1 VFNHQAAVDLA
12 LRLLEHLRLSAILPD
27 YVLERFSGLQI
38 TSPIRGFY
46 STQFPLWKLGYF
58 LGEEWLQ
65 DSVLDG
71 LAEMQYFKTGA
82 TSAPLDAPPTFLF
95 LPTSFLSEA
104 RLLYSQ
110 NGTRGYSRELRAL
123 RERIQHTAVSH
134 IGFLN
139 YSTYHYSSYV
149 LESSRILE
157 YGDSLHGDPADDI
170 LPILRWLLSG
180 LGVDLPTDVRRG
192 IMDHQGVGGGDGSC
206 AIAAHNFVA
215 CRMDS
220 TIERWM
226 ARSSWKVRDSLLRE
240 LCLYHHVALG
250 AVGVCVFLLMELN
263 LLSQCS
269 HSMIGW
275 SRVLGD
281 RRSHSTMWWTLEG
294 MMISIGSGQK

>member
-1 VFNHQAAVDLA
+1 MDLA

-38 TSPIRGFY
+38 TSPIHGFY

-82 TSAPLDAPPTFLF
+82 TSVLLDAPPTFLF
-95 LPTSFLSEA
+95 LPTSFLGEA

-110 NGTRGYSRELRAL
+110 SGTRRYSRELRAL
-123 RERIQHTAVSH
+123 RECIQHTAVSH

-139 YSTYHYSSYV
+139 YSTNHYSSYV
-149 LESSRILE
+149 LESSQILE

-170 LPILRWLLSG
+170 LPILCWLLSG
-180 LGVDLPTDVRRG
+180 LGVDLPTGVRRG
-192 IMDHQGVGGGDGSC
+192 IMDHQGVGGGDGGC
-206 AIAAHNFVA
+206 AIAAHNFMA

-220 TIERWM
+220 TLERWT
-226 ARSSWKVRDSLLRE
+226 AQSSWKVRDSLLRE
-240 LCLYHHVALG
+240 LCLYHHIALG
-250 AVGVCVFLLMELN
+250 AVRVYVFLLIELKLH

-275 SRVLGD
+275 SHVLCNCC
-281 RRSHSTMWWTLEG
+281 SHLMMWWTLEG